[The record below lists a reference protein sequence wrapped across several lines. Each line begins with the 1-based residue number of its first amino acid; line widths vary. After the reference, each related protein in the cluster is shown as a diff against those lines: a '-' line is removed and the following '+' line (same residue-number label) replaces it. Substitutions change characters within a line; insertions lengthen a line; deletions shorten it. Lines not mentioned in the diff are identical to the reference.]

1 MSVMVVHVF
10 HVYIC
15 GVCTCA
21 CMCVCVC
28 VCVCVCMWV
37 WVCGWEGEGERERE
51 RELMKPAMVCPGSPT
66 RLIMASQSVPMGLD
80 ELLA

>member
-1 MSVMVVHVF
+1 
-10 HVYIC
+10 
-15 GVCTCA
+15 
-21 CMCVCVC
+21 MCVCVC
-28 VCVCVCMWV
+28 VYVWVCGCVCVCV
-37 WVCGWEGEGERERE
+37 DGRERERERE

>member
-1 MSVMVVHVF
+1 MCFMCIFVVCVRVH
-10 HVYIC
+10 
-15 GVCTCA
+15 A
-21 CMCVCVC
+21 CVCVC
-28 VCVCVCMWV
+28 VCVCVYVGVGV
-37 WVCGWEGEGERERE
+37 WMGGRGRERE